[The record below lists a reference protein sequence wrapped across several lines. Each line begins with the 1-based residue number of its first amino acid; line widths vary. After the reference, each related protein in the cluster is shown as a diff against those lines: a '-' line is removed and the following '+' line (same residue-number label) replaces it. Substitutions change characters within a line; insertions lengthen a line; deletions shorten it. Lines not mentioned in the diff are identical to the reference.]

1 MGENKILLNN
11 FSILKEEDIELNEFF
26 FKINLENQ

>member
-26 FKINLENQ
+26 FKINLEN